1 MSANAA
7 FTVTALDR
15 LRSRT
20 GSNKALLLLLEA
32 REPTAQKYAA
42 DLTVT
47 GLSAPSV
54 NSYLITR
61 AAGSFLADGLVV
73 GSRLTGG
80 VLTGNLVEAG
90 TVVARIVSATQIQ
103 ADRPVKAAFSGQSAT
118 FVSGRQI
125 RLASQ
130 AYRSPDGF
138 YWQPSIIRC
147 AGLKCGGGLLAR
159 GPDPVST
166 TVKISRAKFA
176 YHLDPAAD
184 ATDSLAQYRFEG
196 SRAVLYLADLS
207 VTAMADIPPMLWGMV
222 DHHDNEPD
230 GITLYINQ
238 DHGWQAQIPTRTASK
253 DRYKNV
259 PEATAG
265 APIGVALGDHRPAA
279 MRDPWPDNF
288 LEKDWH
294 EAVGGYGPLLPA
306 LVVDS
311 GVGTAPLQVALC
323 SHERFSDIVG
333 AFSLGEEGI
342 LIETGD
348 APAKLEKSG
357 LVDHGG
363 NTTPDTEQS
372 YVGIPDDRLIA
383 YMPVS
388 PTDVRALGSPLK
400 PNTALNPRNA
410 IDVRNETTYAE
421 MNPATAARELVL
433 VMPDLASQGT
443 VLSAEYVIGYS
454 STLVGGTGR
463 LYKYNQ
469 TGGGF
474 SPIITLPSTGG
485 VPAIVAAAV
494 PANQTAYDWAW
505 GGGSAAVDLVADV
518 GATATSGQLRVFFMG
533 YRVKFRIQQNVITPS
548 KLGPKDQLITSTPI
562 VIQPSGPR
570 DPIVIGDY
578 APVFWYRWLPGVFD
592 VAGTFW
598 WCGRG
603 PKDDS
608 LGSWTG
614 NIGSLITRAPDQL
627 RWLLNR
633 FAGLNPTT
641 DLVYGAG
648 EFGSFADARLDLKT
662 RAGSEFDLSV
672 FIGQQLDLGVILRRF
687 GELTGSW
694 IYLDRFTNRFHW
706 RTWRRHPD
714 RTYDRVLQRDD
725 IEAFSAVRTSNTEVI
740 HTSRVQYGMDYRSG
754 QHLWEAVVSPEAS
767 DMGYVPNTANDQLL
781 RTVAGE
787 SDRLDF
793 TYLGTS
799 LSAQFDGGIELEAP
813 EMSREV
819 AYKMRFAAA
828 GAPANAAI
836 WCGWPYAFV
845 AWHTDM
851 LDVVLGGVTY
861 AVPLRAGRYSA
872 DGSVQEMQRA
882 LRATTGNQAWTVT
895 FSRSTGGVS
904 FACGGAS
911 FTFLTLT
918 GANRL
923 RNPLFLYGASM
934 TADTTGPT
942 QSYTPGFIDERFT
955 IVMAGASCALQLA
968 SGVSAA
974 RSIHNL
980 LGWKKE
986 LTSQSGNRWTAS
998 NIRGDRQTLG
1008 SRAKDKFKAKQSA
1021 TVSGD
1026 WLRVTE
1032 VAADLRDRVFDFL
1045 GRPRVE
1051 VTLATHVCPDIR
1063 RGDVVE
1069 FDADVKAFTKF
1080 PEPGSDGS
1088 WSGRRFWVT
1097 EVMQHLGP
1105 SFHQEL
1111 VLVEA

>member
-90 TVVARIVSATQIQ
+90 TVVARIVSATQIRRTGRS
-103 ADRPVKAAFSGQSAT
+103 RPRSRAVGH
-118 FVSGRQI
+118 VRLGRQI

-159 GPDPVST
+159 GP
-166 TVKISRAKFA
+166 IG
-176 YHLDPAAD
+176 LDHGQDQPRQVRLPPRPAAD

-259 PEATAG
+259 RGHGRRPDRGRARRPSPG
-265 APIGVALGDHRPAA
+265 GDADRGPTTSRRTGTRP
-279 MRDPWPDNF
+279 W
-288 LEKDWH
+288 
-294 EAVGGYGPLLPA
+294 GYGPILRA
-306 LVVDS
+306 VVVDS
-311 GVGTAPLQVALC
+311 GVGTAPLQVALG

-443 VLSAEYVIGYS
+443 VLGRVRDRIQLDARRWHRQALQVQPDGRWFLANHHAAEHGWRAGDCRRRRRP
-454 STLVGGTGR
+454 TKRPTTGR
-463 LYKYNQ
+463 
-469 TGGGF
+469 G
-474 SPIITLPSTGG
+474 
-485 VPAIVAAAV
+485 AAARRGRPGCRRRCDRDLR
-494 PANQTAYDWAW
+494 PAA
-505 GGGSAAVDLVADV
+505 
-518 GATATSGQLRVFFMG
+518 VFFMG

-548 KLGPKDQLITSTPI
+548 KLGP
-562 VIQPSGPR
+562 
-570 DPIVIGDY
+570 
-578 APVFWYRWLPGVFD
+578 
-592 VAGTFW
+592 
-598 WCGRG
+598 
-603 PKDDS
+603 
-608 LGSWTG
+608 
-614 NIGSLITRAPDQL
+614 
-627 RWLLNR
+627 
-633 FAGLNPTT
+633 
-641 DLVYGAG
+641 
-648 EFGSFADARLDLKT
+648 
-662 RAGSEFDLSV
+662 
-672 FIGQQLDLGVILRRF
+672 
-687 GELTGSW
+687 
-694 IYLDRFTNRFHW
+694 
-706 RTWRRHPD
+706 
-714 RTYDRVLQRDD
+714 
-725 IEAFSAVRTSNTEVI
+725 RTS
-740 HTSRVQYGMDYRSG
+740 
-754 QHLWEAVVSPEAS
+754 
-767 DMGYVPNTANDQLL
+767 
-781 RTVAGE
+781 
-787 SDRLDF
+787 
-793 TYLGTS
+793 
-799 LSAQFDGGIELEAP
+799 
-813 EMSREV
+813 
-819 AYKMRFAAA
+819 
-828 GAPANAAI
+828 
-836 WCGWPYAFV
+836 
-845 AWHTDM
+845 
-851 LDVVLGGVTY
+851 
-861 AVPLRAGRYSA
+861 
-872 DGSVQEMQRA
+872 
-882 LRATTGNQAWTVT
+882 
-895 FSRSTGGVS
+895 
-904 FACGGAS
+904 
-911 FTFLTLT
+911 
-918 GANRL
+918 
-923 RNPLFLYGASM
+923 
-934 TADTTGPT
+934 
-942 QSYTPGFIDERFT
+942 
-955 IVMAGASCALQLA
+955 
-968 SGVSAA
+968 
-974 RSIHNL
+974 
-980 LGWKKE
+980 
-986 LTSQSGNRWTAS
+986 
-998 NIRGDRQTLG
+998 
-1008 SRAKDKFKAKQSA
+1008 
-1021 TVSGD
+1021 
-1026 WLRVTE
+1026 
-1032 VAADLRDRVFDFL
+1032 
-1045 GRPRVE
+1045 
-1051 VTLATHVCPDIR
+1051 
-1063 RGDVVE
+1063 
-1069 FDADVKAFTKF
+1069 
-1080 PEPGSDGS
+1080 
-1088 WSGRRFWVT
+1088 
-1097 EVMQHLGP
+1097 
-1105 SFHQEL
+1105 
-1111 VLVEA
+1111 